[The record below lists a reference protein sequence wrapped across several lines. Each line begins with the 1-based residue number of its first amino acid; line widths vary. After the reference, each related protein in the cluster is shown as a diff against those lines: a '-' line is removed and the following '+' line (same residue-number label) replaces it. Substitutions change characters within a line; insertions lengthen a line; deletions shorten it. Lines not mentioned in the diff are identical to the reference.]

1 MLVPPSRRD
10 RLSPMAVSAYGENK
24 EDALRKSFTEA
35 EKIDFKDRYFR
46 KDIGQ
51 DL

>member
-1 MLVPPSRRD
+1 M
-10 RLSPMAVSAYGENK
+10 NK

-35 EKIDFKDRYFR
+35 AKIDFKDRYFR